1 MSNLFINKEVRLLSS
16 REQARLIRD
25 EALSI
30 LNKVNEFSSTSRR
43 VGKRAAYKVISRS
56 LSKTDGLPFS
66 IRKYQALS
74 ELSTYISLAKHN
86 KVNGFKAFN
95 TDLLPVSHPRSTKLT
110 TMTASA
116 MLEAQMRWVIDDP
129 QITDDSVKSLIAS
142 AMMSHPDSPEHIYS
156 MKRIELLPQGTVPLE
171 ALVAAYGDGNSRAA
185 RSARAKLQRRDRK
198 GRFAE
203 MFGTF
208 KLILGLRDGG
218 KASATGRI
226 LGQNIFSPDFLD
238 MELPDGRIAAVPISQ
253 GEQPEAFLDDVS
265 PEAREKGFVRAS
277 DADIDKN
284 APVVSEDSIV
294 FMDAPSGFREDKE
307 YKGTGK
313 KYTDEAFDVT
323 VFDGPSPITRDLID
337 DSIKRSR
344 EIGLEDPR
352 QIKLG
357 EDGKL
362 WDPDRKLFAVNRRG
376 EQTKFAFAQNWKD
389 ALEETRRKERIDEQE
404 QFEQGEDEE
413 TSPLAEQLKGSPKK
427 KSEKKE
433 KAKLSEKGFSYNI
446 PKGSLELDPDYN
458 YVPEGTEDDP
468 SMLAAMQS
476 EDELQSSLVD
486 ALDPVSATK
495 PATGL
500 GRLEDEN
507 GEEFEVPAEAILSAI
522 GEQGGDKEMALAKAY
537 DTINNN
543 SENEKALEANRK
555 KTKKDKAAEPKKLD
569 EIFDEVVSE
578 EPEKPVAELPKTPEI
593 TEKDSVDETEEKIED
608 LGGIPA
614 LEGLSRE
621 EQEQIAS
628 TGDYRPFIPKN
639 EDISFPEGMYKPNE
653 SKAEDREEALKL
665 AEAKNLPDN
674 SLIKGL
680 EDAIKNGGKSD
691 VLSFD
696 ENGELV
702 PTPISAEAWRD
713 AAALRGRDANKI
725 LKEIADGSLDLDKEK
740 KEDDSKARKKQQ
752 AAAKE
757 WQKRRNNLIKDLGIE
772 KDSWNEQDVL
782 KPIERAQNLFGDD
795 PAYEQDINELIES
808 YKSFL
813 EGKDLNKYDDAEA
826 GLRDFKEAVDG
837 ITEEDENYKKLV
849 DAVSKAVDESLASI
863 AEWRKRNPEAG
874 GDEPKTEEEEALTPA
889 GDVETQEAPSAKEL
903 LDEEEAL
910 ADKFEQE
917 GMTRSDAQ
925 GAASAETK
933 RKYGKTS
940 DEALAELPRA
950 EAIKL
955 LEDRL
960 KEETPAEEPKKKS
973 RKKKAEL
980 PPEGPTDGGGPT
992 DEEPPKKIV
1001 KYKRVGKR
1009 TLLRDGKGVPFKTEK
1024 EVVDFLKENGFEF
1037 SKTVERDGKTFPVN
1051 AHTALQDDE
1060 EFKALARELRDRFGL
1075 DLQPQPATP
1084 NAPAQE
1090 PIDFDAPAPV
1100 KEEPAP
1106 TPEATPSPETPA
1118 PSKKE
1123 RDIADLENELEMLER
1138 LIKQDDVKPDVKDK
1152 MAKRI
1157 EKVKK
1162 DLAELKEPSE
1172 EPTPTLTPTL
1182 EPDPVDLFENKLREE
1197 IENLEKE
1204 EISLSNKKDLDE
1216 ESSKKLEQVKE
1227 RLEFLSKVYKNFR
1240 DLKEKIETAKRVL
1253 YEKEVKLSPEQ
1264 KQNAVDKLAKYSNDL
1279 DNLIRLFDEDTVDA
1293 TVKDA
1298 IIDNVV
1304 NPENPSTVD
1313 GLLDKIKNKLK
1324 EKGEKRF
1331 GKPEEEGLFG
1341 SRKDMISRLMWF
1353 KWGAGAVKNES
1364 IYIQMAMKKYKKELE
1379 KLTDQELTDILNL
1392 YYDEMDARLAE
1403 QNEKTERNR
1412 KLAEARAKKR
1422 KEREDKL
1429 LEDSEEKPEETP
1441 TDEEAPVVAEEKPLP
1456 LSAKAKEILKALVDR
1471 RRKIQRKIDK
1481 ADLDDTTTAA
1491 KRKALKDELDEV
1503 TKIIDEIVLGEKSA
1517 ELVETPDTPATPEV
1531 TPEVKTIPASSLV
1544 KKMNVRSSELKPGD
1558 IIVGDHFVIT
1568 DVKPEGTKKVKVEGV
1583 TQDVPAYRISG
1594 YFPGSVEQ
1602 SSKLWSDDYAPEI
1615 YRGAT
1620 PPPKGDLPELNQPKA
1635 EDYGAEYAFPNQK
1648 KVKYKDRTLYAPKNE
1663 ELEKKFLEDYK
1674 AYDEERLRRKALWTA
1689 PEILSENNEEQS
1701 GSPVTPKNTLYTDNV
1716 AASEV
1721 QVGDIAFRRDK
1732 DGLKEFFVV
1741 TNVVGTK
1748 DGVTNLEGH
1757 YVGHQTQT
1765 KEWRSGTTIEVIRGE
1780 TNLPASGDKEPLD
1793 RPDKTLPN
1801 YKELE
1806 QARKEKIAEADK
1818 GYAPNFPTSK
1828 AFQGITPLSTK
1839 PQLPAFYGSA
1849 EELLTLGDG
1858 PEIMKALDEAGYIVF
1873 DFETRGEDVTNVVNP
1888 DAPIQAAAVKYVGGK
1903 KVGELNLFINPG
1915 EPLGRYYYTKK
1926 DEKGNTVD
1934 YLDENGNRAMNPD
1947 RILKSGDQD
1956 VTDEW
1961 LATQPDIKEQLQKLV
1976 DFFGTDAI
1984 LVGQNNSFDINV
1996 LERFA
2001 EKLGIDF
2008 KLSGSI
2014 DTLGIARALQK
2025 IELAAMTFP
2034 ENPSEGDKVTSS
2046 EGNVW
2051 EFKDGKWKQSNQLAD
2066 LAARLG
2072 IPATKEDK
2080 FHDALFDVEVTD
2092 KVLRALLSKMK
2103 AGNVSAGG
2111 SKSYNAKYNSW
2122 LESRKQREKD
2132 ISEIEAAKIMSGKG
2146 SSIDEAVSKV
2156 KSATDDKV
2164 EVIDGEES
2172 IVTPKIHTSKIYGDQ
2187 INEDWVKDPEN
2198 TEFIPNARVE
2208 DLKLGDF
2215 IVGKNG
2221 NIQEVIAFADDEKDP
2236 ANAIK
2241 VFRQDI
2247 EDGII
2252 LEDRASERPD
2262 GGTGFYLNGKLE
2274 GGIYRRIS
2282 NINKTN
2288 TEIIDDA
2295 PKPEPVSETPVVVEP
2310 VEPVKGEELTEDQIS
2325 TVAAN
2330 VVDDITSGVKP
2341 EATIDE
2347 AVKGANVDETIKEQ
2361 VLGADR
2367 VKISEHLT
2375 KEGIQLSKGDRVI
2388 NNKNKKTG
2396 RIASFFKAYGKAG
2409 YSNYVKV
2416 KYDDGSKGPVASDSL
2431 SIIDA
2436 ASDSY
2441 TPRIIKASDILRPAT
2456 KSSTKTVQDVIETI
2470 KNIQSTP
2477 TPEGVDRPN
2486 NLPNPEELGKK
2497 WKDKEEERDKTAK
2510 ELNFISIP
2518 TETVYTIKN
2527 NIPATISTQS
2537 FMPSLKTGEPMTVRF
2552 GFDKPTGRE
2561 LSSYSTQMNISSP
2574 EDILVF
2580 KATSEYINR
2589 KEQIATIK
2597 PDGEIVWFGEKQ
2609 KNASSIDLKNALDD
2623 FLNPIKGLQAMI
2635 IAPEM
2640 DDEEPLATV
2649 LGINDSGFDY
2659 DKISKFTPTFEQKAV
2674 IEAVMTGKNV
2684 VVRALAGTG
2693 KTSTLKLAARRLL
2706 EEKPDKN
2713 ITYIVFNKAAQ
2724 EESAKEFPKNTD
2736 VRTAD
2741 SIGYNNVSSDI
2752 KEKFDRKKFI
2762 GNAPDIAKL
2771 LGVTPTLVNI
2781 KGTET
2786 TLGSREI
2793 PRILRDVIDKF
2804 TASDDDKIAVKHFA
2818 GLNLDTIPEQ
2828 FVGWANKMWEDI
2840 SSPTGQLYTSNS
2852 DLTKIWALSKPDLSK
2867 GIFGGI
2873 SKSGVARKVD
2883 IVLYDEAQ
2891 DINPVMAKVMRE
2903 QTNIQS
2909 VFVGDSNQAIYGF
2922 RGAID
2927 ELDNITA
2934 DYDLPITETFRF
2946 GEDIAGIANR
2956 FLTKL
2961 GSKYRV
2967 KGVKGKA
2974 GQILDEMD
2982 DPTVIITKTNGGGIS
2997 AALEMLEKGKV
3008 VGIDEKTYNDYLAL
3022 IKDIEYLKFADA
3034 GKSKRVRNPHKD
3046 LASFSTW
3053 NEVLEAKGRGESLGS
3068 AAYMV
3073 NILDKMNTTD
3083 VKDLLSRI
3091 VKISNRPA
3099 PKTPFIPLTMED
3111 LKDSSSGKLGEYW
3124 APGQRFPFKVEYTVE
3139 KDTIDIRNG
3148 SEYSRLLKEAGFESV
3163 KLQGKNKNGEDIEY
3177 YVLRKQSTNLSE
3189 LLPLLNTIKRT
3200 ASGYPSEKPV
3210 EVEIVTAH
3218 KSKGKQW
3225 KRVRIYSDFNGI
3237 DTDESGEEKLPPP
3250 DEIRL
3255 SYVAVTRAEEALE
3268 LGSLAWILNVTSE
3281 EDGKPNITEIEEIMG
3296 MTVTPDPEPVTPEEA
3311 GNEVVKARKITDE
3324 KTLEVANRLIALIEK
3339 GVVPWTKG
3347 WSGGGF
3353 LPSNGKTKNSYQ
3365 GTNVLALWA
3374 AMAENG
3380 WTDPR
3385 FLSFNQ
3391 GKALGGFV
3399 RKGEKGTKILKPNLV
3414 TKEVKQ
3420 PDGTLKKQGYVYFT
3434 EIVTFNVSQFENLT
3448 LPPLVKRDPVPVS
3461 EIEAQILESYKDH
3474 PEIIHK
3480 PQDRAYYSPLEDK
3493 IYLPLREQF
3502 DTPAG
3507 FVETFLHELG
3517 HSTGHISRL
3526 GKEGKRKDLQD
3537 NYGNHRASRGEE
3549 ELIAEIT
3556 VALIAAEFGVEI
3568 NWDNAASYAQGWLKP
3583 LKDDPGML
3591 IVAAKQAQD
3600 AVNWMLG
3607 IKPEDKNSIPE
3618 SDTQAPEAGEGVGSE
3633 GKTGEQIAEDKP
3645 ETPEVTPEPNVGE
3658 QGQTGEEI
3666 AKNIP
3671 KNIDTSIQPTKLRV
3685 TPDGEEYD
3693 LWNNVTYDRTSEEGQ
3708 DNKNLEGQHG
3718 IFASRILA
3726 NQPLIKDRNEVGKYI
3741 SDILKKYGYGNKLFY
3756 LASGSVSDQ
3765 MLGKDPMKNEGGGV
3779 EAGVGLANSDKF
3791 AEGDPLKDVT
3801 FPVFLVRKRGISKI
3815 ALLHEIAHAMEG
3827 GWQTGEGGGHSQVW
3841 HQTFLALLRQE
3852 GFQKEANLLG
3862 FTIGDQ
3868 KGDTGVITIP

>member
-66 IRKYQALS
+66 IRKHQALS

-171 ALVAAYGDGNSRAA
+171 ALIAAYGDGNSRAA

-226 LGQNIFSPDFLD
+226 LGQNIFSPDLLD

-323 VFDGPSPITRDLID
+323 VFDGPNPITRDLID

-357 EDGKL
+357 KDGKL

-413 TSPLAEQLKGSPKK
+413 TSPLADQLKGSPKK

-433 KAKLSEKGFSYNI
+433 KAKLPEKGFNYNI

-458 YVPEGTEDDP
+458 YIPEGTEDDP
-468 SMLAAMQS
+468 SMIAAMQS
-476 EDELQSSLVD
+476 EEDLQSGLVD

-578 EPEKPVAELPKTPEI
+578 EPEKPVAELPETPEI
-593 TEKDSVDETEEKIED
+593 TEEDSVDETEEKLED

-621 EQEQIAS
+621 EQEQIAY

-653 SKAEDREEALKL
+653 SNAEDREEALRL

-782 KPIERAQNLFGDD
+782 RPIERAQNLFGDD

-874 GDEPKTEEEEALTPA
+874 GDEPKTEEEALTPA

-1001 KYKRVGKR
+1001 TYKRAGKR
-1009 TLLRDGKGVPFKTEK
+1009 TLLRGGKGAPFRDKDLA
-1024 EVVDFLKENGFEF
+1024 DFLEENGF
-1037 SKTVERDGKTFPVN
+1037 SWSDTVERDGKTINVK
-1051 AHTALQDDE
+1051 AQTALQDDE
-1060 EFKALARELRDRFGL
+1060 EFKAFARELRDRFNI
-1075 DLQPQPATP
+1075 DLQPRVGQD
-1084 NAPAQE
+1084 
-1090 PIDFDAPAPV
+1090 PIDIDAPAPEKPV
-1100 KEEPAP
+1100 EKPVPTPEEVAP
-1106 TPEATPSPETPA
+1106 TPSSDSVPEV
-1118 PSKKE
+1118 
-1123 RDIADLENELEMLER
+1123 ENVE
-1138 LIKQDDVKPDVKDK
+1138 V
-1152 MAKRI
+1152 
-1157 EKVKK
+1157 
-1162 DLAELKEPSE
+1162 E
-1172 EPTPTLTPTL
+1172 EPQVAPNTPPDGPYITPGFL
-1182 EPDPVDLFENKLREE
+1182 KALLRANRANE
-1197 IENLEKE
+1197 INGQSFPRNILSKDEAKFLD
-1204 EISLSNKKDLDE
+1204 EISLMSREEREVAIKKMMDELGVSEDDQAVEEVLGDSLTSDE
-1216 ESSKKLEQVKE
+1216 EV
-1227 RLEFLSKVYKNFR
+1227 
-1240 DLKEKIETAKRVL
+1240 
-1253 YEKEVKLSPEQ
+1253 
-1264 KQNAVDKLAKYSNDL
+1264 
-1279 DNLIRLFDEDTVDA
+1279 
-1293 TVKDA
+1293 
-1298 IIDNVV
+1298 
-1304 NPENPSTVD
+1304 TVD
-1313 GLLDKIKNKLK
+1313 GLVDKIKKKIK
-1324 EKGEKRF
+1324 ERGEERF
-1331 GKPEEEGLFG
+1331 GKPKEDGIFG
-1341 SRKDMISRLMWF
+1341 SRKDMISKLMWF
-1353 KWGAGAVKNES
+1353 KWGAGAYKNES
-1364 IYIQMAMKKYKKELE
+1364 TYIQMAMKDYKKKLE
-1379 KLTDQELTDILNL
+1379 GLSDQDMIDMLNL
-1392 YYDEMDARLAE
+1392 YYDEMDAIIAE
-1403 QNEKTERNR
+1403 QNEQTERNN
-1412 KLAEARAKKR
+1412 KIKEARAKKR

-1517 ELVETPDTPATPEV
+1517 EKPEESPTTPSTPEP
-1531 TPEVKTIPASSLV
+1531 TPEAAAPASTLV

-1594 YFPGSVEQ
+1594 YFPSSVEQ

-1674 AYDEERLRRKALWTA
+1674 VYDEERLRRKALWSA
-1689 PEILSENNEEQS
+1689 PEILSENNENQS
-1701 GSPVTPKNTLYTDNV
+1701 GSPVTPENTLYTDSV
-1716 AASEV
+1716 ASSEV

-1741 TNVVGTK
+1741 TKVIGTK
-1748 DGVTNLEGH
+1748 DGVTSLEGH

-1765 KEWRSGTTIEVIRGE
+1765 KEWRAGTTIEVIRGE
-1780 TNLPASGDKEPLD
+1780 TNLPAAGDKEPLD

-1828 AFQGITPLSTK
+1828 AFKGITPLATK

-1849 EELLTLGDG
+1849 EEFLALGDG

-1903 KVGELNLFINPG
+1903 KVGELNIFINPK
-1915 EPLGRYYYTKK
+1915 EPLGKFYYET
-1926 DEKGNTVD
+1926 DEAGNKVLKANRLRD
-1934 YLDENGNRAMNPD
+1934 SEGNP
-1947 RILKSGDQD
+1947 I
-1956 VTDEW
+1956 TDEW
-1961 LATQPDIKEQLQKLV
+1961 LATQPDVKEQLQKLV
-1976 DFFGTDAI
+1976 DFFGPNAI

-2008 KLSGSI
+2008 KLIGSI

-2025 IELAAMTFP
+2025 IEFATITLP
-2034 ENPSEGDKVTSS
+2034 ENPSEGDEVTSS

-2051 EFKDGKWKQSNQLAD
+2051 RFEEGKWKQSNKLAD
-2066 LAARLG
+2066 LASRLG
-2072 IPATKEDK
+2072 IPATKEDN

-2172 IVTPKIHTSKIYGDQ
+2172 VVTPKVHTSKIYGDQ

-2198 TEFIPNARVE
+2198 TEFIPNARVK

-2215 IVGKNG
+2215 IFGKNG
-2221 NIQEVIAFADDEKDP
+2221 DIQEVIAFADDEKDP

-2262 GGTGFYLNGKLE
+2262 GGTGFYLNGKIE

-2282 NINKTN
+2282 NKDKTDTQIIN
-2288 TEIIDDA
+2288 EA

-2416 KYDDGSKGPVASDSL
+2416 KYDDGTKGPVASDSL

-2477 TPEGVDRPN
+2477 TPEGTDKPDN
-2486 NLPNPEELGKK
+2486 IPNPEELGKT
-2497 WKDKEEERDKTAK
+2497 WKDKEEERNSIAR
-2510 ELNFISIP
+2510 ELNFVSIP
-2518 TETVYTIKN
+2518 TETVDVIKN
-2527 NIPATISTQS
+2527 NIPAKITTQS

-2561 LSSYSTQMNISSP
+2561 LSSYSKQMNISSP

-2597 PDGEIVWFGEKQ
+2597 PDGEIVWFGDKQ
-2609 KNASSIDLKNALDD
+2609 KNAYSIDLKNALDD

-2635 IAPEM
+2635 VQPEE

-2649 LGINDSGFDY
+2649 LGTDDDDFDY
-2659 DKISKFTPTFEQKAV
+2659 NKISKFTPTFEQKAV
-2674 IEAVMTGKNV
+2674 VNAVMTGKNV

-2693 KTSTLKLAARRLL
+2693 KTSTLKIAARRLL

-2818 GLNLDTIPEQ
+2818 GLNLDTIPEE

-2903 QTNIQS
+2903 QKNIQS
-2909 VFVGDSNQAIYGF
+2909 VYVGDSNQAIYGF
-2922 RGAID
+2922 RGAVD

-2956 FLTKL
+2956 FLSKL

-3034 GKSKRVRNPHKD
+3034 GGSKRVRNPHKD

-3053 NEVLEAKGRGESLGS
+3053 KEVIEAKGRGESLGS

-3099 PKTPFIPLTMED
+3099 PKTPFVPLTMED
-3111 LKDSSSGKLGEYW
+3111 LKDNSSGKLGEYW

-3225 KRVRIYSDFNGI
+3225 KRVRIYSDFNGPEI
-3237 DTDESGEEKLPPP
+3237 SEEDGELKLPSP
-3250 DEIRL
+3250 EETRL

-3268 LGSLAWILNVTSE
+3268 LGSLAWILDVTSE

-3633 GKTGEQIAEDKP
+3633 GQTGEQIADDKP
-3645 ETPEVTPEPNVGE
+3645 ETPEATPEPNVGE

-3666 AKNIP
+3666 ASKAP
-3671 KNIDTSIQPTKLRV
+3671 KNKDTSVEPTKF
-3685 TPDGEEYD
+3685 TFSGEEYD
-3693 LWNNVTYDRTSEEGQ
+3693 LWNDITYDRESDRGIDNEG
-3708 DNKNLEGQHG
+3708 LENGHG
-3718 IFASRILA
+3718 IFATRLLDG
-3726 NQPLIKDRNEVGKYI
+3726 QELITDRTEINNYI
-3741 SDILKKYGYGNKLFY
+3741 TEILKKYGYGNKFFM
-3756 LASGSVSDQ
+3756 LASAAVSDKS
-3765 MLGKDPMKNEGGGV
+3765 LGKDPMKNGGGI
-3779 EAGVGLANSDKF
+3779 EAGIGRANNSLIP
-3791 AEGDPLKDVT
+3791 EGNPLSGIE
-3801 FPVFLVRKRGISKI
+3801 FPVFLARSRGISKV
-3815 ALLHEIAHAMEG
+3815 AMLHEIAHLMEA
-3827 GWQTGEGGGHSQVW
+3827 GWRTGIGGGHNMIW
-3841 HQTFLALLRQE
+3841 HQTFLTLLRQE
-3852 GFQKEANLLG
+3852 GFKKEANLLAL
-3862 FTIGDQ
+3862 TIGEV
-3868 KGDTGVITIP
+3868 KGDTGAINP